1 MSDLFA
7 SDTPVDITGYAHVAL
22 ERGIDTSA
30 TGYTYAVPTALADLT
45 VGERVI
51 VPLGR
56 GDKRV
61 AGYVVERMDE
71 PGTLHKVKP
80 ILERDPR
87 HVSLPADLVE
97 LAKWIAAY
105 YVCPLGMVF
114 GSMLPAAVA
123 RGTGATLRTMVRKTH
138 RESGEQPK
146 PTKLQRAILDA
157 ASETDWVEIK
167 ALADAGGAKTTGPV
181 KRLIDEGLLESKREE
196 TVVSDLDVR
205 AQREVEKPKDITLN
219 GAQGK
224 AVDHLVSHIDR
235 GFGVHLLH
243 GVTGSGKTEVYLRL
257 LDSVVNQADS
267 KGEHDPGAIILVPEI
282 SLTPQ
287 TVARFLARFDPER
300 VAVLHSGLTAAQRH
314 TQWRRI
320 RDGRANIVIGARSA
334 IFAPLP
340 RLDLVIVDEE
350 HEHSYKQ
357 DQLPRYHARDVAI
370 KRGQMAGIPVVLGS
384 ATPSLES
391 YFNAAGSGFR
401 VPGSGVSD
409 QAGTASS
416 PTPKPQPPN
425 PNYHLVRLPERV
437 AGQRM
442 PTVETIDMIEERR
455 QRRGIHLMSQ
465 RLEYEIEQT
474 VLHKHQAILLLNRR
488 GYANYIACPD
498 HRCGWMMTCD
508 YCDVTAVYHKD
519 KHLPAGGVVR
529 CHHCGAENL
538 LPPQCPQCGKKVNTF
553 GLGTQ
558 RVEEEIKSK
567 FPGLRA
573 VRMDSDVMRTG
584 RDYADTLDAFRAE
597 QIDVL
602 LGTQMIAKGL
612 DFPNVRLVGVISADQ
627 SLHLP
632 DFRAGERTFQLIAQ
646 VAGRAGRSDR
656 HAGGGKVIVQTF
668 NPSDPVIGFAAR
680 HDYEGFAEREI
691 ALRGEVGLPPI
702 ARMARIVVRDRD
714 HLAGYERIKT
724 LSDHLLAWNEKLE
737 TEVRLRG
744 PAPCPIARIAEHHR
758 FQLELLAS
766 PPEPAARLQKLLT
779 AVRNTGLLTS
789 DAHTAIDVDPVALL

>member
-1 MSDLFA
+1 MADLFE
-7 SDTPVDITGYAHVAL
+7 SDSPVETAGFAHVAL

-30 TGYTYAVPTALADLT
+30 TGYTYAVPTVLADLT
-45 VGERVI
+45 IGERVI

-71 PGTLHKVKP
+71 AGTSHRVKP
-80 ILERDPR
+80 ILERDPHR
-87 HVSLPADLVE
+87 VSLPADLVE
-97 LAKWIAAY
+97 LAKWIAGY

-123 RGTGATLRTMVRKTH
+123 RGTGSTVRTMVRLVECEVEAKL
-138 RESGEQPK
+138 
-146 PTKLQRAILDA
+146 TKLQRAILDA
-157 ASETDWVEIK
+157 ASPEQWVEIK

-181 KRLIDEGLLESKREE
+181 KRLIDEGLLEVKRAE
-196 TVVSDLDVR
+196 TVISDLDLR
-205 AQREVEKPKDITLN
+205 AQREVEKPAPITLN
-219 GAQGK
+219 GSQSK
-224 AVDHLVSHIDR
+224 AIDHLVSHIDR

-243 GVTGSGKTEVYLRL
+243 GVTGSGKTEVYLRIL
-257 LDSVVNQADS
+257 ECVMSESESGSDITHHPSDII
-267 KGEHDPGAIILVPEI
+267 HPGAIILVPEI

-370 KRGQMAGIPVVLGS
+370 RRGQMADIPVVLGS

-391 YFNAAGSGFR
+391 YYNA
-401 VPGSGVSD
+401 GVV
-409 QAGTASS
+409 ASA
-416 PTPKPQPPN
+416 THAQNPKLETRN
-425 PNYHLVRLPERV
+425 SKYHLVKLPERV
-437 AGQRM
+437 AGQKM
-442 PTVETIDMIEERR
+442 PVVETIDMIEERR

-519 KHLPAGGVVR
+519 KHLPTGGVVR

-538 LPPQCPQCGKKVNTF
+538 LPPQCPQCGKRVNTF

-558 RVEEEIKSK
+558 RVEEEIRAK

-691 ALRGEVGLPPI
+691 ALREEVGLPPI
-702 ARMARIVVRDRD
+702 ARMARVVVRDKD

-724 LSDHLLAWNEKLE
+724 LADHLLAWNEKLE
-737 TEVRLRG
+737 TAVRLRG
-744 PAPCPIARIAEHHR
+744 PAPCPIARIAGQHR

-779 AVRNTGLLTS
+779 AVRNTGMLVS